1 MDKVS
6 SQWIYLMYFNVIL
19 SKMSKETP
27 KIQSKLTDLEKV
39 RWTRLDHRLSFVS
52 FESLWCVFQCF
63 RDVISIFFYSYIRVC
78 GGICQNIRICCI
90 LSVIC

>member
-6 SQWIYLMYFNVIL
+6 RQWIYLMYFNVIL

-39 RWTRLDHRLSFVS
+39 GWNRLGHWLSFVS
-52 FESLWCVFQCF
+52 FGSLLCVYF
-63 RDVISIFFYSYIRVC
+63 
-78 GGICQNIRICCI
+78 
-90 LSVIC
+90 SVFVTLFPDFL

>member
-1 MDKVS
+1 MLSFFYFLLYMDKVS

-39 RWTRLDHRLSFVS
+39 GRTRLDHRLSFVILEAYGVYFS
-52 FESLWCVFQCF
+52 VFVTLFPCF
-63 RDVISIFFYSYIRVC
+63 
-78 GGICQNIRICCI
+78 
-90 LSVIC
+90 L

>member
-27 KIQSKLTDLEKV
+27 KIQSKLTDLQKV
-39 RWTRLDHRLSFVS
+39 GWTRLGHRLSLVS
-52 FESLWCVFQCF
+52 FGRSYGVF
-63 RDVISIFFYSYIRVC
+63 ISVF
-78 GGICQNIRICCI
+78 
-90 LSVIC
+90 L